1 MLLEQFLQCV
11 PEDLAIWIKEK
22 KPESLKQAAQFADD
36 YMTARNQKVTAPG
49 TPQSGTNRQS
59 VTYPMQDV

>member
-1 MLLEQFLQCV
+1 MILEQFLQCV

-36 YMTARNQKVTAPG
+36 YMTARNQKVIAPG
-49 TPQSGTNRQS
+49 TPQSETN
-59 VTYPMQDV
+59 